1 MSLPLPVNPYVSAAL
16 RFWWVLVLG
25 VLVASLAAVAM
36 QYRMDFSSLPPKLEA
51 RSQPTY
57 ATTARIVINSTDQPY
72 LRTSLTR
79 PVEAERS
86 ARAAV
91 EVEERPDIGTLVRLA
106 NLYPLYIEGDE
117 VAAIREEM
125 YGRLPGSVSAQGIYS
140 IATFQRFE
148 PSILP
153 VIEVYAASTTAKGA
167 VDLAQGTVDA
177 FRRFIR
183 DRQDRAKLKPGER
196 VLIEELQRPRTAVPS
211 GGGSPA
217 LPLLGFLAVLLGF
230 AALTILLDRLFPSD
244 QVRAESLVERLDQRL
259 RASDTA

>member
-1 MSLPLPVNPYVSAAL
+1 VNPYVRAAL

-25 VLVASLAAVAM
+25 VLVASLTAVAM
-36 QYRMDFSSLPPKLEA
+36 QYRTDFSSLPPKLEE
-51 RSQPTY
+51 RTKPTY
-57 ATTARIVINSTDQPY
+57 STTTRIILDSADRPY

-79 PVEAERS
+79 PVEDETS
-86 ARAAV
+86 ARAAAA
-91 EVEERPDIGTLVRLA
+91 VEERPDIGTLVRLA

-125 YGRLPGSVSAQGIYS
+125 FGPLHGSVTAQGIYS
-140 IATFQRFE
+140 IATIQRFE

-153 VIEVYAASTTAKGA
+153 VIEIYAGATTAKGA

-183 DRQDRAKLKPGER
+183 DKQDRAGLKPGER
-196 VLIEELQRPRTAVPS
+196 VVIEELQRPRTAVPS

-217 LPLLGFLAVLLGF
+217 MPLLGFMAVLLGF

>member
-1 MSLPLPVNPYVSAAL
+1 VNPYVRAAL

-57 ATTARIVINSTDQPY
+57 ATTARLLINSRDQPY

-79 PVEAERS
+79 PIEADTAA
-86 ARAAV
+86 ARAAA
-91 EVEERPDIGTLVRLA
+91 EVEERPDIGILVRLA
-106 NLYPLYIEGDE
+106 NLYPLIIEGDD

-125 YGRLPGSVSAQGIYS
+125 FGPLPGGVSAQGIYS
-140 IATFQRFE
+140 IATLQRFE
-148 PSILP
+148 PTILP
-153 VIEVYAASTTAKGA
+153 VVEVFAASSTAKGA

-177 FRRFIR
+177 FRRYIR
-183 DRQDRAKLKPGER
+183 DQQDRNRLKPNER
-196 VLIEELQRPRTAVPS
+196 VVIEELQRPRTAVPS

-217 LPLLGFLAVLLGF
+217 LPLLGFMAVLLGF

>member
-1 MSLPLPVNPYVSAAL
+1 VNPYVRAAL

-57 ATTARIVINSTDQPY
+57 STTARLLINSRDQPY

-79 PVEAERS
+79 PVESETPG
-86 ARAAV
+86 ARDELA
-91 EVEERPDIGTLVRLA
+91 VEERPDIGILVRLA
-106 NLYPLYIEGDE
+106 NLYPLVIEGDQ

-125 YGRLPGSVSAQGIYS
+125 FGRLPGSVSARGIYS
-140 IATFQRFE
+140 IATLQRFE

-153 VIEVYAASTTAKGA
+153 VVEVFAASTSAEGA

-177 FRRFIR
+177 FRRHIR
-183 DRQDRAKLKPGER
+183 DEQDRNGLKPRER
-196 VLIEELQRPRTAVPS
+196 VVIEELQRPRTAVPS
-211 GGGSPA
+211 GGGSLA
-217 LPLLGFLAVLLGF
+217 LPLLAFMAVVLGF
-230 AALTILLDRLFPSD
+230 AAMAILLDRLFPSD

-259 RASDTA
+259 RTSDT